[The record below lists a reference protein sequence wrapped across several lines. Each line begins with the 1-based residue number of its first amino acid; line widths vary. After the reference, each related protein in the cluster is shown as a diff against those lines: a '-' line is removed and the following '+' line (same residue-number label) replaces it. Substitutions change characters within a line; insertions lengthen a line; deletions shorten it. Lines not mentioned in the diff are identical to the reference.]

1 MKKSGRKTCVIAEK
15 AVLLHRDSKTSWEA
29 FPGLHLQA
37 EERIM
42 AGSPPQPMKTE
53 KRTGTRPS
61 KPYCRAPREEREPKA
76 GKPANHSKR
85 NAELF
90 HPFRARVRHA
100 DDDRARALFRVM
112 PSLRGWGCHGIPGGY
127 WPTKTRKGRHDST
140 SPSCPARP
148 KTRKTGGAVAVVAV
162 VAVILKPITAT
173 VDSSTQESASILL
186 GRAPEA

>member
-1 MKKSGRKTCVIAEK
+1 MKSMKKSGRKTCVIAEK
-15 AVLLHRDSKTSWEA
+15 AVPLHRDSKTPWKT

-42 AGSPPQPMKTE
+42 AGTRCDQWRP
-53 KRTGTRPS
+53 KRGQGTRLS
-61 KPYCRAPREEREPKA
+61 KPYCRAPRGEGAEGRETGTHP
-76 GKPANHSKR
+76 KR

-100 DDDRARALFRVM
+100 ADDRARALFRVM

-140 SPSCPARP
+140 SPSCPA
-148 KTRKTGGAVAVVAV
+148 
-162 VAVILKPITAT
+162 
-173 VDSSTQESASILL
+173 QN
-186 GRAPEA
+186 PENWGSCCSC

>member
-1 MKKSGRKTCVIAEK
+1 MEDVPGASFASGGENNGR
-15 AVLLHRDSKTSWEA
+15 H
-29 FPGLHLQA
+29 
-37 EERIM
+37 
-42 AGSPPQPMKTE
+42 PPQPMKTE
-53 KRTGTRPS
+53 KRTGTRLS

-76 GKPANHSKR
+76 GKPANHPKR

-100 DDDRARALFRVM
+100 DDDGARTLFRVM

-140 SPSCPARP
+140 SASCPARP
-148 KTRKTGGAVAVVAV
+148 RARKTGGAVAVVAV

-173 VDSSTQESASILL
+173 VDSGTQESASILL
-186 GRAPEA
+186 GGGLLRRENALSYI